1 MSGIIGQRGI
11 GQRSGI
17 IGPAASNQP
26 AFLVKATGQGSI
38 ATGTTILWGTTIF
51 DQGGDFDLGA
61 ETFAAPVTGRYQF
74 NCCMYLA
81 PIYSD
86 NAAGVFLTLK
96 TENRDYNSNVVGTT
110 AFDSTSLHYGL
121 NMSVLADMDA
131 SDTAFILITFASG
144 TAPTIDADSFFSGY
158 LAC

>member
-17 IGPAASNQP
+17 VGPVAPNQP
-26 AFLVKATGQGSI
+26 AFLVKATGQSSI
-38 ATGTTILWGTTIF
+38 ATGTAILWGTEIF

-61 ETFAAPVTGRYQF
+61 ETFTAPVTGRYQL
-74 NCCMYLA
+74 NCNLYLA

-86 NAAGVFLTLK
+86 NAAGVFLTLR
-96 TENRDYNSNVVGTT
+96 TSNRDYNPNVVGTT

-121 NMSVLADMDA
+121 NMSVLADMDT
-131 SDTAFILITFASG
+131 SDTADILITFASG
-144 TAPTIDADSFFSGY
+144 TAPTIDAESYFSGY
-158 LAC
+158 LVA